1 MDFAINA
8 KPLENFVPAN
18 KKSFKYK
25 IWQLVN
31 SSGFEYF
38 ILFLISVNTLILM
51 MKLYNQSDDVK
62 ITLKY
67 LNIAFTSLFTVECI
81 LKIMASS
88 LRNYFSDRWNIFD
101 FITVIGSITDV
112 IVSEISDDSKVL
124 QAEISGPYSYVY
136 NPNSFKKKVKFL
148 NVKTNK
154 ILLDKVNYKTFK
166 SLLFSEL
173 E

>member
-8 KPLENFVPAN
+8 KPLENFVPEN

-25 IWQLVN
+25 VWRLVN

-38 ILFLISVNTLILM
+38 ILFLITVNTLILM
-51 MKLYNQSDDVK
+51 MKLCNQSDDLK
-62 ITLKY
+62 IILKY
-67 LNIAFTSLFTVECI
+67 LNIVFTSLFTGECV

-112 IVSEISDDSKVL
+112 IISELSDSSNVL
-124 QAEISGPYSYVY
+124 KAEIIGLYSYVY
-136 NPNSFKKKVKFL
+136 NPNSL
-148 NVKTNK
+148 IIGPNK
-154 ILLDKVNYKTFK
+154 INWYLIEIKMIH
-166 SLLFSEL
+166 
-173 E
+173 

>member
-8 KPLENFVPAN
+8 KPLENFVPEN

-25 IWQLVN
+25 VWRLVN

-38 ILFLISVNTLILM
+38 ILFLITVNTLILM
-51 MKLYNQSDDVK
+51 MKLSNQSDDLK
-62 ITLKY
+62 IILKY
-67 LNIAFTSLFTVECI
+67 LNIVFTSLFTVECV

-112 IVSEISDDSKVL
+112 IVSELSDSSNVL
-124 QAEISGPYSYVY
+124 KAEIIGPYSYVY
-136 NPNSFKKKVKFL
+136 NPNSLKKKVK
-148 NVKTNK
+148 
-154 ILLDKVNYKTFK
+154 
-166 SLLFSEL
+166 
-173 E
+173 